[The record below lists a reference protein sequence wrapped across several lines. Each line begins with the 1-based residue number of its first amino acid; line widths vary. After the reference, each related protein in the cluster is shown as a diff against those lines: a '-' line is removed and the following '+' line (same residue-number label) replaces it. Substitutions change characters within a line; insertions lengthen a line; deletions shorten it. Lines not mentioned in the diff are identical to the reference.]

1 MKKLLILFLC
11 VLLAMQGISVFAA
24 PTDEVEEFLING
36 DFESLTSKG
45 AFKTWGSLK
54 AAYMQKGG
62 NGSGEYCLE
71 LACTEETGG
80 NIYATQKMNNFDDK
94 NTYTL
99 KFDYKSSDGGK
110 PHLKLVFRDE
120 EGKSLKEQTI
130 SNEFDAGSPNK
141 WQSYTYEIKPLEKM
155 FSIEMYV
162 RGRAVGTTH
171 WYDNMS
177 VTGVARPEKPYE
189 TKAAAPGAEELVQ
202 NGSFEDGEAGYSAYQ
217 NKWGEVVSIS
227 EETAKTGK
235 KALKVSTEASGYPW
249 ARQEIHGLTGN
260 TEYQLSYWYN
270 AKEIGGNGLAFK
282 FEFYTK
288 DGKGIGGTD
297 LVSPYQGN
305 TKGKWKQTGMVVTTP
320 KDTEYI
326 QLYMRLYGTGTV
338 YFDDVSFYRTSEVP
352 FFSME
357 TDWTF
362 FYPERKQGEVTF
374 FPAVKDHPGLVAGT
388 YVVEILDG
396 TTVLET
402 SGEMPIAG
410 KEEIGYTFSA
420 ENFTVVGKPYT
431 VKVTLREE
439 GGKSE
444 SMEQFVYKYE
454 RPTMMNPDG
463 TLKLNGENV
472 IAMMGYHVYNEAM
485 MEVAAKAGVNV
496 VQATGSNVEQVTA
509 YLDNCKKFNIYG
521 IVVLYGNMLPAGHE
535 KNIEHTM
542 TIVNG
547 VKDHPAL
554 AGWLIADE
562 PYLYMADAYDA
573 LVASYKAIRD
583 IDPVHPT
590 FIQCDDSGKK
600 WRECAEC
607 CDVLI
612 VHNYPITR
620 GSVGKCDIISE
631 VEKTVGNTRK
641 YINDDSFPVWFLGQS
656 FGEDR
661 NNAEK
666 IEGYVLPT
674 TAEYRKILY
683 VSAFLGVQGLGTYS
697 FEETYWKITDE
708 YSRPLLRG
716 MEAFAENEL
725 EHIKKAFISGEYTL
739 FNEGED
745 ENALWRTYTDGKDLY
760 LFAINAKPAQEAEV
774 TIPLTSANGLTGGGN
789 FTAYCLAGE
798 GTKVV
803 PGADNLTLSMQ
814 KDDVLVYRISMPGA
828 IDMEK
833 AKIAFTDLEGYD
845 WASEAILSLWEAKIV
860 NKKGAAE
867 YAPGTPITR
876 GDFAMFFIR
885 TLGLSASTASN
896 FDDVDRNAEYADY
909 VAMGKALGI
918 LNGVGD
924 NKYNP
929 EAEISR
935 QDLMTIISR
944 GMALAGEG
952 DVSAFSDSS
961 LIADYAL
968 PHVKAMIAA
977 GLITGNADGT
987 INPLGNTT
995 RAEAAVIMQRIR
1007 NM

>member
-11 VLLAMQGISVFAA
+11 VLLAMQGISAIAA
-24 PTDEVEEFLING
+24 PDAEVEEFLTNG
-36 DFESLTSKG
+36 DFESLTEKG

-94 NTYTL
+94 NEYELT
-99 KFDYKSSDGGK
+99 FDYKSSDGGK
-110 PHLKLVFRDE
+110 PHLKLVFRNEDGE
-120 EGKSLKEQTI
+120 TLQELTV
-130 SNEFDAGSPNK
+130 SNEFASGSANE
-141 WQSYTYEIKPLEKM
+141 WQSYAYTIEPLETT

-162 RGRAVGTTH
+162 RGRAVGTSH

-177 VTGVARPEKPYE
+177 VLGVARPEKPYE
-189 TKAAAPGAEELVQ
+189 AKAAAPGAGEMYL
-202 NGSFEDGEAGYSAYQ
+202 NGSFENGDAEFTPYQ
-217 NKWGEVVSIS
+217 NTWSEMVSITS
-227 EETAKTGK
+227 EEK
-235 KALKVSTEASGYPW
+235 KSGDKSLKISTEGSGLPW
-249 ARQEIHGLTGN
+249 ARQEISGVTGN
-260 TEYQLSYWYN
+260 TEYQLLYWYN
-270 AKEIGGNGLAFK
+270 AKDIGGNGIAFK
-282 FEFYTK
+282 FEFYDK
-288 DGKGIGGTD
+288 DKKGISATD
-297 LVSPYQGN
+297 VVTPFMGN
-305 TKGKWKQTGMVVTTP
+305 TKGKWKNTGMVITSP
-320 KDTEYI
+320 KNTAYI
-326 QLYMRLYGTGTV
+326 QLYARLYGTGTV
-338 YFDDVSFYRTSEVP
+338 YFDDISFYRTSEIP
-352 FFSME
+352 YFSME

-362 FYPERKQGEVTF
+362 FYPERTEGVLTF
-374 FPAVKDHPGLVAGT
+374 FPALNDHEGLSEGT
-388 YVVEILDG
+388 YKVDILDG
-396 TTVLET
+396 EKVLET
-402 SGEMPIAG
+402 SGEQPISG
-410 KEEIGYTFSA
+410 QEKINYTFSA
-420 ENFTVVGKPYT
+420 ANFTVVGKPYT
-431 VKVTLREE
+431 ARLTVT
-439 GGKSE
+439 GKDGQSE
-444 SMEQFVYKYE
+444 SGEILLYRYE

-463 TLKLNGENV
+463 TLKLGGKDV
-472 IAMMGYHVYNEAM
+472 IAMMGYHVYNEDM
-485 MEVAAKAGVNV
+485 MKVAAKAGVNV
-496 VQATGSNVEQVTA
+496 VQAMGSNVEQITA
-509 YLDNCKKFNIYG
+509 YLDACQRTGIYG

-535 KNIEHTM
+535 KNMDNTM
-542 TIVNG
+542 KVVNG

-583 IDPVHPT
+583 IDPKHPT

-631 VEKTVGNTRK
+631 VDKTVGNTRK
-641 YINDDSFPVWFLGQS
+641 YIDDDSFPVWFLGQS

-661 NNAEK
+661 AKSEVM
-666 IEGYVLPT
+666 EGYVLPT
-674 TAEYRKILY
+674 VEEYRKILY
-683 VSAFLGVQGLGTYS
+683 ASAFLGVQGLGTYS

-708 YSRPLLRG
+708 YSRPLLSG
-716 MEAFAENEL
+716 MEDFAEKDL
-725 EHIKKAFISGEYTL
+725 PHIKKAFISGEYTL

-760 LFAINAKPAQEAEV
+760 LFAINAKAGEKAEA
-774 TIPLTSANGLTGGGN
+774 TISLKSANELTGGGD
-789 FTAYCLAGE
+789 FTAYLINGKSE
-798 GTKVV
+798 NKLTGTD
-803 PGADNLTLSMQ
+803 AITLSMEA
-814 KDDVLVYRISMPGA
+814 DDVLVYRISVSGG
-828 IDMEK
+828 IDTEK
-833 AKIAFTDLEGYD
+833 ASIVFTDIDGYD
-845 WASEAILSLWEAKIV
+845 WAKEAILSLWKEKIV

-885 TLGLSASTASN
+885 TLGLSVTTNEN
-896 FDDVDRNAEYADY
+896 FDDVDENAEYAEY
-909 VAMGKALGI
+909 VAIGKALGI

-944 GMALAGEG
+944 GMELAGEG
-952 DVSAFSDSS
+952 DVSAFSDSG

-977 GLITGNADGT
+977 GLIAGNADGT

-995 RAEAAVIMQRIR
+995 RAEAAVIMRRILDK
-1007 NM
+1007 